1 MAAVGRAAM
10 TAHFESLGFDVLQI
24 QPDGWCLPACV
35 AMAVRDPGGTV
46 TVLQR
51 ALEALHAGHGLAH
64 LDDAT
69 RATTMREAGG
79 RLRRFSITQRNIS
92 ALCNTDLWD
101 PLPQALSLTSGR
113 PLRIDSVDLRSAA
126 GTPQD
131 AMSVTVVD
139 ATGQAGR
146 EPIVLLRTG
155 QEYGCAHYDL
165 VRDREAGP

>member
-10 TAHFESLGFDVLQI
+10 TAHFESLGFDVVQI

-35 AMAVRDPGGTV
+35 AMA
-46 TVLQR
+46 
-51 ALEALHAGHGLAH
+51 
-64 LDDAT
+64 DAT

-101 PLPQALSLTSGR
+101 PLPQALSFLSGR
-113 PLRIDSVDLRSAA
+113 PRRIDSVDLRSAA

-155 QEYGCAHYDL
+155 QEYDL

>member
-1 MAAVGRAAM
+1 MQ
-10 TAHFESLGFDVLQI
+10 AHFESLGFAVVQL
-24 QPDGWCLPACV
+24 QPDGWCLPAYV
-35 AMAVRDPGGTV
+35 ATAARELGDKA

-51 ALEALHAGHGLAH
+51 ALEALHAGHLLAH

-69 RATTMREAGG
+69 RTTTMREAGG
-79 RLRRFSITQRNIS
+79 RLRRFSITERNIS
-92 ALCNTDLWD
+92 SLCNTDLWD
-101 PLPQALSLTSGR
+101 HVPQALSFVSGR

-139 ATGQAGR
+139 GTGQAGG

-165 VRDREAGP
+165 VRNQEAGP